1 MIGVTRPSPQHLCS
15 WQASLTTVVLSK
27 SALDVFNTVLYD
39 SGIVDDRGSCSQ
51 QEGFTTTVLL
61 DATSM

>member
-15 WQASLTTVVLSK
+15 WQASLTIVVLSK

-39 SGIVDDRGSCSQ
+39 SGIVDDRG
-51 QEGFTTTVLL
+51 
-61 DATSM
+61 